1 MSGLADF
8 LLLTVVVLN
17 LYVLATSRLSSCVR
31 ASALQ
36 GIALALLP
44 VALSSHWGARHLV
57 HIALMSGG
65 TLVLKAILIPTLLQ
79 RAIRSASV
87 HREVEPFVSL
97 HVSLLLAALL
107 VGTAFWLADA
117 LELPAAIASRLLVPT
132 AFATVLL
139 GFLVLVS
146 RKKAVTQVVGYLMI
160 ENGVFI
166 FGQTLASQIPSV
178 VELGI
183 FLDLLVCVFLM
194 GIIIYHIS
202 SEFDHMDTDLLST
215 LKD

>member
-1 MSGLADF
+1 MSGAAD
-8 LLLTVVVLN
+8 LLLLAIVVLD

-44 VALSSHWGARHLV
+44 LALGTHAGAGHVV
-57 HIALMSGG
+57 HVVLMSGG
-65 TLVLKAILIPTLLQ
+65 TFAVKAVVIPTLLG
-79 RAIRSASV
+79 RAIRSAGV

-97 HVSLLLAALL
+97 HVSLLFAALL
-107 VGTAFWLADA
+107 VGIAFWLASVLA
-117 LELPAAIASRLLVPT
+117 LPGMVASKLVVPA

-166 FGQTLASQIPSV
+166 FGQMLASQMPSV

-183 FLDLLVCVFLM
+183 FLDLLVCVFVM

-202 SEFDHMDTDLLST
+202 HEFDDIDTDLLTT
-215 LKD
+215 LKG

>member
-1 MSGLADF
+1 MSGPADF
-8 LLLTVVVLN
+8 LLLAIVVLN
-17 LYVLATSRLSSCVR
+17 LYVLATSRLTSCVR

-44 VALSSHWGARHLV
+44 IALGSQHDARHLV
-57 HIALMSGG
+57 HVGLMSGG
-65 TLVLKAILIPTLLQ
+65 TLVLKAILIPTLLV

-97 HVSLLLAALL
+97 HVSMLLAACL
-107 VGTAFWLADA
+107 VGIGFWMASA
-117 LELPAAIASRLLVPT
+117 LVLPVAIPSRLIVPT
-132 AFATVLL
+132 AFSTVLL

-146 RKKAVTQVVGYLMI
+146 RRKAVTQVVGYLMI

-166 FGQTLASQIPSV
+166 FGQTLVKQVPSV

-183 FLDLLVCVFLM
+183 LLDLLVCVFVM

-202 SEFDHMDTDLLST
+202 YEFDNMDTDLLTT

>member
-1 MSGLADF
+1 MSGPADF
-8 LLLTVVVLN
+8 LLLAVVVLD
-17 LYVLATSRLSSCVR
+17 LYVLATSRLTSCVR

-36 GIALALLP
+36 GVALALLP
-44 VALSSHWGARHLV
+44 VALGEHQDARQLLHV
-57 HIALMSGG
+57 ALMSGG
-65 TLVLKAILIPTLLQ
+65 TLVLKAILIPTLLV
-79 RAIRSASV
+79 RAIRSATV

-97 HVSLLLAALL
+97 HVSMLLAALL
-107 VGTAFWLADA
+107 VGTGFWLAQA
-117 LELPAAIASRLLVPT
+117 LVLPEAIPSRLIVPT
-132 AFATVLL
+132 AISAMLL

-146 RKKAVTQVVGYLMI
+146 RRKAVTQVVGYLMI

-166 FGQTLASQIPSV
+166 FGQILVKQVPSV

-183 FLDLLVCVFLM
+183 LLDLLVCVFVM

-202 SEFDHMDTDLLST
+202 HEFDHMDTDLLTS